1 MVLRAFFS
9 FLILFLVSCS
19 DKNYQNKDFEE
30 EFLSI
35 ITTFDEVVIIKDNY
49 ASLTRIELLKSFIE
63 NIDPQNIHFISK
75 DVDEVLT
82 PINEQSLY
90 KTLSASVD
98 IFYKRYYESLTQ
110 RSTFLNQNN
119 FDFQLDE
126 ELSLR
131 DRPRANSIQEKKAI
145 NRKIVKNELISQMLS
160 NNIGLQEAILKV
172 KQSYKDR
179 ISYIRKVRAQD
190 KFNLLANNFLSILDP
205 HSAYF
210 SERDLENW
218 NLRMNLT
225 FDGIGAIIGYENETA
240 KIEELM
246 PGGPAVNSNEIK
258 VGDKILSIGE
268 GENGKLQNVV
278 GWRLDDIV
286 DNIRGDEG
294 TFVQLEIENNSGRK
308 IVTLERGKISLE
320 DNDASSEIVD
330 LDEFQIGYIRLPSF
344 YSDTQCL
351 RLNAFACKSAT
362 NDVKKI
368 LREFNL
374 SGVDGL
380 VFDLRNNGGG
390 FLHEADSLTRLFIN
404 AGPTVQIKD
413 SQNRIT
419 NYTTW
424 QSSRSWGKPLVVLVN
439 RFSASASEIFAGAI
453 QDYNRGIIAGQKT
466 FGKGSVQRFLR
477 TLDGQIK
484 LTDSLYYRISG
495 EPTQIF
501 GVDPLLEFP
510 SLTDEEDYGEGEY
523 DNALAPSSIS
533 KAVYFKFQDNWN
545 QNVFKQHENRLNA
558 SNYYKKLLEIKNDTK
573 ANVNLSLNLQK
584 RINIKEINEQNTLE
598 LVNYRREL
606 GNLETFSSYDEYMES
621 NSTEEF
627 VIDAE
632 IDQSLS
638 IVMDLLNS

>member
-1 MVLRAFFS
+1 MKKRDMVLRAFFS

-160 NNIGLQEAILKV
+160 SNIGLQESILKL

-179 ISYIRKVRAQD
+179 ISYARKVRAED

-258 VGDKILSIGE
+258 V
-268 GENGKLQNVV
+268 
-278 GWRLDDIV
+278 
-286 DNIRGDEG
+286 
-294 TFVQLEIENNSGRK
+294 
-308 IVTLERGKISLE
+308 
-320 DNDASSEIVD
+320 
-330 LDEFQIGYIRLPSF
+330 
-344 YSDTQCL
+344 
-351 RLNAFACKSAT
+351 
-362 NDVKKI
+362 
-368 LREFNL
+368 
-374 SGVDGL
+374 
-380 VFDLRNNGGG
+380 
-390 FLHEADSLTRLFIN
+390 
-404 AGPTVQIKD
+404 
-413 SQNRIT
+413 
-419 NYTTW
+419 
-424 QSSRSWGKPLVVLVN
+424 
-439 RFSASASEIFAGAI
+439 
-453 QDYNRGIIAGQKT
+453 
-466 FGKGSVQRFLR
+466 
-477 TLDGQIK
+477 
-484 LTDSLYYRISG
+484 
-495 EPTQIF
+495 
-501 GVDPLLEFP
+501 
-510 SLTDEEDYGEGEY
+510 
-523 DNALAPSSIS
+523 
-533 KAVYFKFQDNWN
+533 
-545 QNVFKQHENRLNA
+545 
-558 SNYYKKLLEIKNDTK
+558 
-573 ANVNLSLNLQK
+573 LSL
-584 RINIKEINEQNTLE
+584 IHI
-598 LVNYRREL
+598 
-606 GNLETFSSYDEYMES
+606 
-621 NSTEEF
+621 
-627 VIDAE
+627 
-632 IDQSLS
+632 
-638 IVMDLLNS
+638 